1 MTSEEL
7 LASLNAKMVAVC
19 QSLKRL
25 EEIMATAFPPPRS
38 DPQPDATTKRGKWC
52 EYRFAKTGLRMDQT
66 SKKKL
71 SFMAECYAKDL
82 EDGKAPRGPYGEAIA
97 DYVACRSNAA
107 ATPAEGSKHGNSTTY
122 QGVAMPQNNPDDEP
136 LF

>member
-25 EEIMATAFPPPRS
+25 EEIMATAFPPP
-38 DPQPDATTKRGKWC
+38 PPDQRPDKTTKRGKWC
-52 EYRFAKTGLRMDQT
+52 EYVFAKTGLRMDQT
-66 SKKKL
+66 PKSKMAYMAKK
-71 SFMAECYAKDL
+71 YL
-82 EDGKAPRGPYGEAIA
+82 EDLDAGTARRGPYSDAIA
-97 DYVACRSNAA
+97 DYIACKGGNAA
-107 ATPAEGSKHGNSTTY
+107 SAEGAKHGNSTTY